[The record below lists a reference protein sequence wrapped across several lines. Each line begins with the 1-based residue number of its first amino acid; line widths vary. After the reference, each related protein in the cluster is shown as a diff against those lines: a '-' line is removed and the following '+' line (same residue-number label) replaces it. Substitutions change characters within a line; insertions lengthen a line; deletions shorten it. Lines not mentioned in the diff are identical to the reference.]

1 MRFLIIRDTIKKMK
15 TISVYEQREKVEK
28 SDRMQAQYRLM
39 CELAD
44 GRKSGEVDG
53 WISAEEVRNHFRIR
67 ANEK

>member
-28 SDRMQAQYRLM
+28 SDRMQAQHRLI

-44 GRKSGEVDG
+44 GRKSGEEEG
-53 WISAEEVRNHFRIR
+53 WIPSEDVRKHFKIR
-67 ANEK
+67 ANAK